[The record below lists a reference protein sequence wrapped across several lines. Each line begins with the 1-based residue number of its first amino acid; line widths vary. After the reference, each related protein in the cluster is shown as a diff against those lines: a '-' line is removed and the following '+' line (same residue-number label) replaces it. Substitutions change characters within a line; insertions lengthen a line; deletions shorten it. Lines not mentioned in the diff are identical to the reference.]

1 MESNHELKEIIVKNG
16 TRFYFYD
23 DIIEI
28 EDFDLDNISVD
39 EKPYKNV
46 LVYNISYIEVWFILS
61 LYVLVLIK

>member
-16 TRFYFYD
+16 GRFYCYD
-23 DIIEI
+23 DIFKT

-46 LVYNISYIEVWFILS
+46 LVYNISYIEV
-61 LYVLVLIK
+61 